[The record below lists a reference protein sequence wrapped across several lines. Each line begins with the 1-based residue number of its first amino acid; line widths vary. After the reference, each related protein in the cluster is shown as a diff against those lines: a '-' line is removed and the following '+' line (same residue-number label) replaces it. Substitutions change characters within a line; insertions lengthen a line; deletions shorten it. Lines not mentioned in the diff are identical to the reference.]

1 MWKEFKKYFLR
12 FGVIFFI
19 ILPFL
24 LIAGTEALRIFF
36 YKITMCGAGVALA
49 ELIWA
54 IFFKPFYG
62 ATETLKPE
70 EKFSIL
76 IFRGI
81 LYAGI
86 IIGLM
91 LGL

>member
-1 MWKEFKKYFLR
+1 MHEVKKYALR
-12 FGVIFFI
+12 FGLVLLIA
-19 ILPFL
+19 LPFL
-24 LIAGTEALRIFF
+24 TFAGDEAFRIFC
-36 YKITMCGAGVALA
+36 YKVAMCAVGVALA

-54 IFFKPFYG
+54 VFFKTVYG
-62 ATETLKPE
+62 ATENLN
-70 EKFSIL
+70 EKLSVL

>member
-1 MWKEFKKYFLR
+1 MHEVKKYALR
-12 FGVIFFI
+12 FGLVLLIA
-19 ILPFL
+19 LPFL
-24 LIAGTEALRIFF
+24 TFAGGEAFRIFC
-36 YKITMCGAGVALA
+36 YKVAMCAVGVALA

-54 IFFKPFYG
+54 VFFKTVYG
-62 ATETLKPE
+62 ATENLDE
-70 EKFSIL
+70 MEKLSVL

-81 LYAGI
+81 LYVGI